1 MKRPINQSGL
11 DPEQKVAGATPK
23 INLPADWKP
32 TAKVS
37 FKEVPPDADQLVQ
50 HLRKDPA
57 RYTELVVKYSKRQ
70 IEDAPYVQKGK
81 KRGELETKTIVPANQ
96 KKQREKDAKY
106 QEIRDLAGDIRA
118 KFPLR
123 SAYALARQINKLYPT
138 RFKIRTIQRALKK

>member
-1 MKRPINQSGL
+1 M
-11 DPEQKVAGATPK
+11 EA
-23 INLPADWKP
+23 

-57 RYTELVVKYSKRQ
+57 RYAELLVKYSKRQ

-81 KRGELETKTIVPANQ
+81 KRAELETKTIVPANQ

-106 QEIRDLAGDIRA
+106 QEIIDLAVEMRA
-118 KFPLR
+118 KYPLLR
-123 SAYALARQINKLYPT
+123 SAYALAKKINKLNP
-138 RFKIRTIQRALKK
+138 TIQNTDVSARLKKIVWPHVRRGQFFCA